1 MSALANILV
10 DLGYKVSGVDYNK
23 KYFTEATFN
32 QTIVV
37 ESFDNYHLDEKYFYI
52 IGNAFKL
59 ADITEEIK
67 ELGYHF
73 EYYPSF
79 LENFFKMKKIGVS
92 GSHGK
97 TTTTSFACQLIK
109 ENINVLIGDGTGK
122 GNKDSKYFLFEACEY
137 QNHFLSY
144 TFDYLVIL
152 NIDYDHPDFFK
163 NMSEY
168 SFAFQKAA
176 LNSEVLIINGDCEY
190 SRKIVHK
197 NKITFGFKPDC
208 DIVLRLSDS
217 KLYLMIEEVEYEFD
231 FPFYAKHMAY
241 NLAASIILT
250 FLIDKDLSHVNSMVK
265 KLRLPARRF
274 NEFKVKDDAILID
287 DYAHHPTEIKALI
300 NTIRLKYPDKF
311 LVVIYQGHTYSR
323 TISFFDEY
331 VNVLKEA
338 DEVYIMPIFSSVR
351 EEEFDE
357 WALLRGCDNFKKYD
371 RDSIESL
378 INGKNIVVAFIGAGD
393 INNEFIFLIKK
404 VNY

>member
-1 MSALANILV
+1 MHFYFVGIKGTGMSALANILV

-23 KYFTEATFN
+23 KYFTEATFS
-32 QTIVV
+32 QSIVV
-37 ESFDNYHLDEKYFYI
+37 ENFDNYHLDEKYFYI

-97 TTTTSFACQLIK
+97 TTTTAFAHQLIK
-109 ENINVLIGDGTGK
+109 EDINVLIGDGTGR

-176 LNSEVLIINGDCEY
+176 LNS
-190 SRKIVHK
+190 
-197 NKITFGFKPDC
+197 
-208 DIVLRLSDS
+208 
-217 KLYLMIEEVEYEFD
+217 
-231 FPFYAKHMAY
+231 
-241 NLAASIILT
+241 
-250 FLIDKDLSHVNSMVK
+250 
-265 KLRLPARRF
+265 
-274 NEFKVKDDAILID
+274 
-287 DYAHHPTEIKALI
+287 
-300 NTIRLKYPDKF
+300 
-311 LVVIYQGHTYSR
+311 
-323 TISFFDEY
+323 
-331 VNVLKEA
+331 
-338 DEVYIMPIFSSVR
+338 
-351 EEEFDE
+351 
-357 WALLRGCDNFKKYD
+357 
-371 RDSIESL
+371 
-378 INGKNIVVAFIGAGD
+378 
-393 INNEFIFLIKK
+393 
-404 VNY
+404 